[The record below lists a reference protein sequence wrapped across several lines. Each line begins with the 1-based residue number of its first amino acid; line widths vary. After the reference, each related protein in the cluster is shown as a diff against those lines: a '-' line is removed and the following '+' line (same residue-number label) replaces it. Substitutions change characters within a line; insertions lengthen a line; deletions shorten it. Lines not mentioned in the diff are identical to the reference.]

1 MMKVQS
7 TRSTNNVSS
16 PTPFLQEF
24 QIKMDVWFYL
34 LMAAFL
40 YVFYRVWQGLY
51 RIFREYFVLWNV
63 AIGARQDRRNISAKV
78 RLHAYVCKT
87 VLLDEVSV
95 NELYRFLMTMID
107 TEVDI
112 NQFHKLLLSY
122 KYAITC
128 RERKDGSLRGV
139 FFLDVGPREHDGQS
153 YTLIRIGLSFFEN
166 FYRGGPLLYYV
177 VAYHVLVELLRHPK
191 TPLYITGKAFSY
203 KSYLAG
209 VNTFREVY
217 PRFDAE
223 TPPFIKKIIDSYAL
237 SVKHAGEEYDSETCV
252 LKRELS
258 HMKESVAPISPT
270 DLSNPHIQFFNRQNP
285 GWHKGHQLIM
295 VAKITWRDLLC
306 LFFKGMGRNMGVGS
320 RTSGGRGENQV
331 DSSKQKSSAKSP
343 KLKYTR
349 QFTFQCETTSRFATS
364 YSEMDV
370 CGEHEERDSRA
381 QTSWT
386 SQVSWDMYD
395 KVQL

>member
-1 MMKVQS
+1 
-7 TRSTNNVSS
+7 
-16 PTPFLQEF
+16 
-24 QIKMDVWFYL
+24 MDVLFYP

-63 AIGARQDRRNISAKV
+63 AVGARQDRRNISAKV

-87 VLLDEVSV
+87 DLLDEVSV

-122 KYAITC
+122 KFVITC

-139 FFLDVGPREHDGQS
+139 FFLDIAPREHGGQR
-153 YTLIRIGLSFFEN
+153 YTLVRLGLSFFEN

-177 VAYHVLVELLRHPK
+177 VAYHVFMQLLRHPR
-191 TPLYITGKAFSY
+191 TPVYITGKAFSY
-203 KSYLAG
+203 KSYLAMANS
-209 VNTFREVY
+209 VKEVY
-217 PRFDAE
+217 PRYDAE

-237 SVKHAGEEYDSETCV
+237 SVKRADEEYDSETCV

-258 HMKESVAPISPT
+258 HMKDCIAPISPA
-270 DLSNPHIQFFNRQNP
+270 DLSNPHIQFFTRQNP
-285 GWHKGHQLIM
+285 GWCKGHQLIM
-295 VAKITWRDLLC
+295 VAKVTWSDLLYA
-306 LFFKGMGRNMGVGS
+306 LFKAMGRNRSGRVSGPGNS
-320 RTSGGRGENQV
+320 AASGGNHV
-331 DSSKQKSSAKSP
+331 DSSNRKSSAKSP

-364 YSEMDV
+364 YSEMDIS
-370 CGEHEERDSRA
+370 GEHETRDSRA
-381 QTSWT
+381 QTWA
-386 SQVSWDMYD
+386 SQVSWDIYD
-395 KVQL
+395 KIQLQ

>member
-1 MMKVQS
+1 
-7 TRSTNNVSS
+7 
-16 PTPFLQEF
+16 
-24 QIKMDVWFYL
+24 MDVLFYL

-40 YVFYRVWQGLY
+40 YVFYRVWQGFY

-63 AIGARQDRRNISAKV
+63 AIGARQDRRSISAKV

-87 VLLDEVSV
+87 DLLDEVSV

-107 TEVDI
+107 TEVTI
-112 NQFHKLLLSY
+112 NEFHKLLLSY
-122 KYAITC
+122 KFAITC

-153 YTLIRIGLSFFEN
+153 YTLVRIGLSFFEN

-177 VAYHVLVELLRHPK
+177 VAYHVFMELLRHPW

-203 KSYLAG
+203 KSYLAMAKS
-209 VNTFREVY
+209 VKEAY

-223 TPPFIKKIIDSYAL
+223 TPPFIKKIMDSYAL
-237 SVKHAGEEYDSETCV
+237 SVKRADEEYDSETCV

-258 HMKESVAPISPT
+258 HMKESIAPISPA

-285 GWHKGHQLIM
+285 GWRKGHQLIL
-295 VAKITWRDLLC
+295 VAKVTWMDLLHV
-306 LFFKGMGRNMGVGS
+306 LFKGIGRNK
-320 RTSGGRGENQV
+320 SGRVPGAGDSAGGGNQV
-331 DSSKQKSSAKSP
+331 DNPRRSPSSPKSP

-364 YSEMDV
+364 FSEMDIG
-370 CGEHEERDSRA
+370 GEHKERESRSR
-381 QTSWT
+381 TLT
-386 SQVSWDMYD
+386 SQVSWDIYD
-395 KVQL
+395 KLQL

>member
-1 MMKVQS
+1 
-7 TRSTNNVSS
+7 
-16 PTPFLQEF
+16 
-24 QIKMDVWFYL
+24 MDVLFYL

-40 YVFYRVWQGLY
+40 YVFYRVWQGFY

-87 VLLDEVSV
+87 DLLDEVSV
-95 NELYRFLMTMID
+95 NELYRFLMTMLD
-107 TEVDI
+107 SEVTI
-112 NQFHKLLLSY
+112 NQFHNLLLSY
-122 KYAITC
+122 KFAITC

-177 VAYHVLVELLRHPK
+177 VAYHVFIQLLWHPM

-203 KSYLAG
+203 KSYLAMINS
-209 VNTFREVY
+209 VKEVY
-217 PRFDAE
+217 PRCDAE

-237 SVKHAGEEYDSETCV
+237 SMKRADEEYDSETCV

-258 HMKESVAPISPT
+258 HMKESIAPISPA
-270 DLSNPHIQFFNRQNP
+270 DLNNPHIQFFNRQNP
-285 GWHKGHQLIM
+285 GWRKGHQLIM
-295 VAKITWRDLLC
+295 VSKVTWRDLLHG
-306 LFFKGMGRNMGVGS
+306 LFKGIVRNNSGRVPGGAGS
-320 RTSGGRGENQV
+320 SAGSGCGLNQT
-331 DSSKQKSSAKSP
+331 DSSGRSPSSPKSP
-343 KLKYTR
+343 MLKYTR

-364 YSEMDV
+364 YSEMDI
-370 CGEHEERDSRA
+370 CGEHEERESHDQAR
-381 QTSWT
+381 TLT
-386 SQVSWDMYD
+386 SQVSWDIYD
-395 KVQL
+395 RLQL